1 MARPR
6 GAARR
11 RPETDLYL
19 ARRPDDDRTLDPTH
33 PRPMLSAG
41 DDARHC
47 GRIVRAHA
55 RTFALASHFLPPHKR
70 RSAFALYAFCR
81 VADDLVD
88 EAAPGEKT
96 RAAQALADYRR
107 RLDAALDGRPDD
119 AIFREVARVVRAH
132 GVPPAV
138 LHGLLDGVARDLDPV
153 WYESWAE
160 LGEYCAGVAST
171 VGEMCTFVFGVAGE
185 NAGGARDDVRDR
197 ALCHAR
203 TLGVAMQLT
212 NILRDVGEDGRRGR
226 CYLPADELA
235 AVGLCPDTVL
245 AAARGD
251 AAPLAADPRWR
262 ELMRFQLARARALY
276 AAAEPGIGL
285 LAEDAR
291 RCAAACATGYAAILD
306 VIEARHYD
314 TLGARARVPAVARAG
329 ILWRVWRAGYDGR
342 ATAAGRAAHEPLAT
356 WEQLTGERL
365 RPQPR
370 SVA

>member
-1 MARPR
+1 MAGPR

-11 RPETDLYL
+11 RPDTDLYL
-19 ARRPDDDRTLDPTH
+19 AWRPDDARTLDPTY
-33 PRPMLSAG
+33 PRPMLSAEE
-41 DDARHC
+41 DARHC

-70 RSAFALYAFCR
+70 RAAFALYAFCR

-88 EAAPGEKT
+88 EAVPGET
-96 RAAQALADYRR
+96 RQAARALADYRR
-107 RLDAALDGRPDD
+107 RLDAALDGQPDD
-119 AIFREVARVVRAH
+119 AIFREVGRVVRAH
-132 GVPPAV
+132 AVPPAV

-153 WYESWAE
+153 RYATWAE

-171 VGEMCTFVFGVAGE
+171 VGEMCTFVFGVAD
-185 NAGGARDDVRDR
+185 AGGDTRQAVRDR

-235 AVGLCPDTVL
+235 AVGLCRDTVL
-245 AAARGD
+245 AAARGE
-251 AAPLAADPRWR
+251 AGPLAADPRWR

-291 RCAAACATGYAAILD
+291 RCAAACASGYAAILG
-306 VIEARHYD
+306 VIEGRRYD
-314 TLGARARVPAVARAG
+314 TLGARARVPAVARAA
-329 ILWRVWRAGYDGR
+329 ILWRVWRDGHDGR
-342 ATAAGRAAHEPLAT
+342 GAASGRGAPEPLAT

-365 RPQPR
+365 HPQPR